1 MGARPHPRLTV
12 NSTTV
17 ELHENHESHTDA
29 KLVDSSSNGESI
41 VKLRD
46 AAVQVRLIDAAA
58 RKYLCPPMLLTA
70 KGVWEAIDAE
80 LPPPRT
86 HGGRERILE
95 EFEKA
100 TRAQNNY
107 IMMILLYIDCKR
119 RSALCGTKRGHR
131 KQGLHVMSSKNI
143 KITKTHLQS

>member
-1 MGARPHPRLTV
+1 M

-46 AAVQVRLIDAAA
+46 AAAQVRLIDAAA
-58 RKYLCPPMLLTA
+58 RKYLCRPMLLTA
-70 KGVWEAIDAE
+70 KSVWEAIDAE

-86 HGGRERILE
+86 HGGRQRILE

-100 TRAQNNY
+100 TMAQNNY
-107 IMMILLYIDCKR
+107 IMMILLFLSGGEPK
-119 RSALCGTKRGHR
+119 HR
-131 KQGLHVMSSKNI
+131 
-143 KITKTHLQS
+143 